1 MIIPMLQLRGGSFMN
16 STEYGHPT
24 TYREAAS
31 FSDRE
36 DELYSLRLVIRGT
49 GHERTGDIG
58 AGGAEASGGN
68 DHRVSAAKVR

>member
-1 MIIPMLQLRGGSFMN
+1 MSIPMLLLRGGSFMN
-16 STEYGHPT
+16 CTGSGHLT

-31 FSDRE
+31 FSDRA

-58 AGGAEASGGN
+58 AGGAEASGG
-68 DHRVSAAKVR
+68 DGHGVGARQVR